1 MRGVNQTGLT
11 VNREGY
17 EMYSIYGLEAIGYI
31 QPEDYDAE
39 GNYLGATQYGNFG
52 PGDIKYK
59 DQNGDGVI
67 NTSDYKIIGGTIPRY
82 TFGLSLYGD
91 YKGFDLS
98 MLFQGV
104 GKADGY
110 INGQGIQTFIEG
122 GTVQEQHK
130 DYWTPE
136 NRDAKFPRLAFNET
150 NNMQNSSFWM
160 KNAAYIRLKNI
171 QLGYTLPKNVLRKTP
186 VSYLRFYVSGDNLL
200 TIDSFWDGFDV
211 EAPIGNGGYYPQLKT
226 ISFGVDLKF

>member
-1 MRGVNQTGLT
+1 
-11 VNREGY
+11 
-17 EMYSIYGLEAIGYI
+17 
-31 QPEDYDAE
+31 
-39 GNYLGATQYGNFG
+39 
-52 PGDIKYK
+52 
-59 DQNGDGVI
+59 
-67 NTSDYKIIGGTIPRY
+67 
-82 TFGLSLYGD
+82 
-91 YKGFDLS
+91 

-136 NRDAKFPRLAFNET
+136 NRNAKFPRLAFNET

-160 KNAAYIRLKNI
+160 KNAAYIRLKNV
-171 QLGYTLPKNVLRKTP
+171 QLGYALPKNVLRKTP
-186 VSYLRFYVSGDNLL
+186 ISYLRFYVSGNNLL